1 MLPNGSRFGHLTNYT
16 RQPLDSIW
24 LSEIKEGPI
33 WNTITF
39 KGTTETA
46 YEANDAFIFE
56 LRVFQTT
63 KRIDFA
69 YALKK
74 KPILSPESFYIAFPF
89 ELEKAKIHF
98 EVAGGSIEAGVDQIP
113 GSANDWNTVQNYIN
127 IKNDKEQ
134 MIFVSHEA
142 PIMQF
147 GNINTGRFEY
157 NAVPESTHLYSW
169 PMNNYW
175 TTNFNADQRGMYTWT
190 YNFTSVL
197 STNNE
202 KATRFSWGTRV
213 PFLARVIPGGKKD
226 SSKIDERSLISNI
239 PDQVLLINATP
250 LENENAVLF
259 QFREIANNNVS
270 FIPETILGAKAR
282 WSHVNVIGEEI
293 EQVEKLEIESLESKF
308 YKLSW

>member
-1 MLPNGSRFGHLTNYT
+1 
-16 RQPLDSIW
+16 
-24 LSEIKEGPI
+24 
-33 WNTITF
+33 
-39 KGTTETA
+39 
-46 YEANDAFIFE
+46 
-56 LRVFQTT
+56 
-63 KRIDFA
+63 
-69 YALKK
+69 
-74 KPILSPESFYIAFPF
+74 
-89 ELEKAKIHF
+89 
-98 EVAGGSIEAGVDQIP
+98 
-113 GSANDWNTVQNYIN
+113 
-127 IKNDKEQ
+127 
-134 MIFVSHEA
+134 
-142 PIMQF
+142 MQF

-202 KATRFSWGTRV
+202 KATRFSWGARV

-226 SSKIDERSLISNI
+226 ASKIDERSLISNI
-239 PDQVLLINATP
+239 PDQVLLINVTP

-259 QFREIANNNVS
+259 QFREIANNDVS
-270 FIPETILGAKAR
+270 FLPKTILGDKAS

-293 EQVEKLEIESLESKF
+293 EQVEKLEIKSLESKF